1 MPFARDFPYHA
12 AMKIKPLLAALLLVS
27 ATLHAE
33 GLPDLGDSGQA
44 DLSPAMERS
53 IGETAMKEIRW
64 HEPAYLDDPEVS
76 DYLNHLGM
84 RLASAVPDVRQDFEF
99 FVLKDPTLNAFAMP
113 GGYIGVHTT
122 LILATQ
128 SESELAG
135 VLSHEISHVTQH
147 HIARMVGKQS
157 QASMLS
163 LASLLVGVLAA
174 RNSPQAAQAAIVG
187 GTALGAQTQLNYSRD
202 FEREADRMGFQILET
217 AGFDVSGMANFFER
231 LQKASRVY
239 ENNAPGYL
247 RSHPLTTERIADM
260 ENRAQSRPYRQVPDS
275 LDYQLVRAKLK
286 VMSMTPADAVLEF
299 QSQIKDQKFMSLA
312 AAHYGLA
319 RAYLVSNNAAAA
331 EKEWAVL
338 RQMKLGSPML
348 DALAADI
355 AKAQGNKTLALQLF
369 REGHVRYPRAHRLT
383 YGYVDALLAAGNAAE
398 AVKVVDLELV
408 NAPKDPALYDMQA
421 KANAALGRRVR
432 QHRALSE
439 LYALQGRL
447 MDAIEQLR
455 IAQKAGDGD
464 FYDLSAVDAR
474 LRQLMAKEREEKK
487 DGKGEKR

>member
-1 MPFARDFPYHA
+1 
-12 AMKIKPLLAALLLVS
+12 MKIKPLLAALLLAS
-27 ATLHAE
+27 GTLHAD
-33 GLPDLGDSGQA
+33 GLPELGDSGQS
-44 DLSPAMERS
+44 DLSPAMERT

-64 HEPAYLDDPEVS
+64 HEPAYLNDAEVS
-76 DYLNHLGM
+76 DYLSHLGM
-84 RLASAVPDVRQDFEF
+84 RLAAAVPDVRQDFEF
-99 FVLKDPTLNAFAMP
+99 FALKDPTLNAFAMP

-157 QASMLS
+157 QSAMLS
-163 LASLLVGVLAA
+163 LATLLVGILAA

-187 GTALGAQTQLNYSRD
+187 GTAMSAQTQLNYSRD
-202 FEREADRMGFQILET
+202 FEREADRLGFQILES

-275 LDYQLVRAKLK
+275 VDYQLVRAKLK

-299 QSQIKDQKFMSLA
+299 QTQVREHKFMSALA
-312 AAHYGLA
+312 ARYGLA
-319 RAYLVSNNAAAA
+319 RAYLAGNNPAAAD
-331 EKEWAVL
+331 KELAAL
-338 RQMKLGSPML
+338 RQQKAASPMVES
-348 DALAADI
+348 LAAEI
-355 AKAQGNKTLALQLF
+355 AQAQDNKALSLQLF
-369 REGHVRYPRAHRLT
+369 KDGHSRYPRAHRLT
-383 YGYVDALLAAGNAAE
+383 YGYVDALLAAGSATE
-398 AVKVVDLELV
+398 ALKVVEAELV
-408 NAPKDPALYDMQA
+408 SAPKDPALYEMQA

-432 QHRALSE
+432 QHRALAE
-439 LYALQGRL
+439 LYALQGRQL
-447 MDAIEQLR
+447 DAIEQLR

-487 DGKGEKR
+487 DGKKEGR